1 MKNLMTLS
9 SPQNPTLA
17 KDKLIQIA
25 REGKTKE
32 NKTKASDDFL
42 NLILSQISSKEQKIT
57 TAANFIIQDSTLKT
71 PTLKG
76 VEELS
81 LKEATFG
88 QLLQFL
94 EVLNSKSNEPLKFP
108 KLSGKLKEILAKE
121 EIVKEFKEAKTLD
134 QVLKLSKTYDLGL
147 EKLTITKKDVKEFE
161 RIFPNLNEKGLFK
174 IKREMLS
181 SQDLLLNKKQDIQV
195 QTQTQ
200 KNEALITLKDLLGDL
215 EKEAKNPLH
224 LKQDSKNIVQTKDIK
239 IDPKLLNEK
248 ENNLEKKVAKIEVK
262 PEVKIEV
269 KDLKSE
275 TKPHINEPSKSD
287 SKLDTKLDVKSVN
300 IQENREI
307 LRPQT
312 TNQINESNSKDS
324 TLKNL
329 SQLSQ
334 NSESSSN
341 QEGST
346 DRNDSSLLS
355 KESIKTTQQQLKAP
369 QLRQTFSTFA
379 QDFKE
384 QVESYK
390 PPMMKVQMALNPKN
404 LGEVEVTLINRGS
417 NLHVNFTSSS
427 QTLNLFVQN
436 QAEFKNALVNMGFTN
451 LEMNFS
457 QKENQSQEK
466 QTQQG
471 FQNEMGEEIFD
482 EEEAVLKLVLPNYA

>member
-287 SKLDTKLDVKSVN
+287 SK
-300 IQENREI
+300 
-307 LRPQT
+307 
-312 TNQINESNSKDS
+312 DS

-355 KESIKTTQQQLKAP
+355 KESIKTTQQQLKTP

-482 EEEAVLKLVLPNYA
+482 EEEAVLELVLPNYA